1 VVKTNTTHQYRA
13 PDTIFKPQSN
23 PTYYKDL
30 VTELEEAP
38 NRSWLGRLS
47 KRLGGMIRFT

>member
-1 VVKTNTTHQYRA
+1 MQYKLSDRMMQ
-13 PDTIFKPQSN
+13 PKFN

-38 NRSWLGRLS
+38 NRSWINRVA
-47 KRLGGMIRFT
+47 KKFGGMFRLR